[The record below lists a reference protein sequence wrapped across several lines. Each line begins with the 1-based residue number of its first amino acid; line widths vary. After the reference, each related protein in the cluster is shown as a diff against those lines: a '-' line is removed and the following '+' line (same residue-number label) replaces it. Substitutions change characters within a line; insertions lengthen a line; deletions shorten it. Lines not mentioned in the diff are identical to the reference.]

1 MVGLKQTH
9 RLFWGEK
16 KNHFE
21 IIDFCN
27 VAYIFNANI
36 FSANTR
42 LFYYI
47 KIHGTANTGGGEKSK
62 KGWIDST

>member
-9 RLFWGEK
+9 NLFWEEK
-16 KNHFE
+16 NIYFE

-47 KIHGTANTGGGEKSK
+47 KISSTANTGEKSK
-62 KGWIDST
+62 KK

>member
-9 RLFWGEK
+9 NLFWEEK
-16 KNHFE
+16 NIYFE

-47 KIHGTANTGGGEKSK
+47 KISSTANTGEKSK
-62 KGWIDST
+62 KNKK

>member
-9 RLFWGEK
+9 NLFWEEK
-16 KNHFE
+16 NIYFE

-47 KIHGTANTGGGEKSK
+47 KISSTANTWGGEKSK
-62 KGWIDST
+62 KNKK